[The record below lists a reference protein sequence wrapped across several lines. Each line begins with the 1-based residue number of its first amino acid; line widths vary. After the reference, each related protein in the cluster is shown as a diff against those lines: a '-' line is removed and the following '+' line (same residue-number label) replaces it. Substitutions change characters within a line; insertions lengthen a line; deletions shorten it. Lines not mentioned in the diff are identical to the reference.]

1 MRRRGRL
8 WGWGWLRSLIRRRF
22 GWRRG
27 VSVIKVLADGIA
39 NGLAPGVGA
48 EGVDV
53 LVLGEMDGLDEGLGE
68 IGDGS
73 GGARFDIAADD
84 GREEAAE
91 GGA

>member
-1 MRRRGRL
+1 LGIVGRGRVAV
-8 WGWGWLRSLIRRRF
+8 
-22 GWRRG
+22 G
-27 VSVIKVLADGIA
+27 VVLVDGVADGIA
-39 NGLAPGVGA
+39 PVGTA
-48 EGVDV
+48 KGVDV

-91 GGA
+91 SGA